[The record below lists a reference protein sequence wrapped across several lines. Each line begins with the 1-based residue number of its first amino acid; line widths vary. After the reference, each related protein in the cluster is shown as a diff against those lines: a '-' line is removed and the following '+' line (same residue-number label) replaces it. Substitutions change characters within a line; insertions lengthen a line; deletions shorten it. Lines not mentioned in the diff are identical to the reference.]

1 MRVKFLTPVRHD
13 LLRAV
18 RYLEE
23 ASPSAAARFLDEVDE
38 AKDLIAEFPRLGA
51 PATRGTRRV
60 QLHSFPYSLVYR
72 IDDEAIRVFAV
83 RHHSRD
89 PQYWE
94 SRL

>member
-1 MRVKFLTPVRHD
+1 MRVKFLTPARHD

-18 RYLEE
+18 QYLEE
-23 ASPSAAARFLDEVDE
+23 VAPAMAARFLDEVDE

-51 PATRGTRRV
+51 SATRGTRRV

-72 IDDEAIRVFAV
+72 IDDEVIFVFAV

-89 PQYWE
+89 PEYWE